1 MYDGISSAM
10 SQAGPYGKIVS
21 GAMQA
26 AKAIGDVAQW
36 AGGGTD

>member
-1 MYDGISSAM
+1 MYDGLSNVI
-10 SQAGPYGKIVS
+10 SQAGPYGKIIS

-26 AKAIGDVAQW
+26 GKAIGDIAQW